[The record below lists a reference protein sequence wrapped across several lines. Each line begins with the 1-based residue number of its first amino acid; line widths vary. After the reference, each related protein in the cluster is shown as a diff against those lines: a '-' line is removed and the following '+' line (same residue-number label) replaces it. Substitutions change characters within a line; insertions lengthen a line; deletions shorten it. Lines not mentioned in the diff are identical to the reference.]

1 MDTGHSTGL
10 SISASYW
17 RLSIESRMNSWW
29 SGGSRKVMHVD
40 SRVQPCP
47 RATLK
52 QGGRAMP
59 LVLEHLARHHR
70 KPVCAHINA
79 LEALLLQA
87 LPGSGV
93 NGDTLKATLS
103 KLLPNQPE
111 AEQSASDRAAV
122 LLGLHNSSGS

>member
-1 MDTGHSTGL
+1 MTNSTTDNAAAELGE
-10 SISASYW
+10 
-17 RLSIESRMNSWW
+17 RIE
-29 SGGSRKVMHVD
+29 K
-40 SRVQPCP
+40 
-47 RATLK
+47 
-52 QGGRAMP
+52 
-59 LVLEHLARHHR
+59 LEHLARHHR
-70 KPVCAHINA
+70 AHINA

-87 LPGSGV
+87 LPSSGV